1 MNKHGVTSMVRVSLV
16 LFGFLFALPSP
27 SPAAS
32 PRAEVQAT
40 VDQVIETLKDETLGD
55 AARREKLTSIIRPRF
70 DLRTMSQ
77 WVLGVNWRRATET
90 QKRHFIDL
98 FSELLE
104 STYVS
109 KIENYTDERVVYGDE
124 RIEDGRALVE
134 TRVVT
139 KSAEIPIIYRM
150 IRKDGEWKVY
160 DVVIENV
167 SLVRNYRSTYDQ
179 IAREQGIDRLLQRME
194 GKMAELRR
202 GSETS
207 GEEP

>member
-1 MNKHGVTSMVRVSLV
+1 MI
-16 LFGFLFALPSP
+16 LPSP

-40 VDQVIETLKDETLGD
+40 VDQVIATLRDKTLHD
-55 AARREKLTSIIRPRF
+55 AERREKLTSIIRPRF

-77 WVLGVNWRRATET
+77 WVLGVNWRRASET
-90 QKRHFIDL
+90 QKRRFIDL

-109 KIENYTDERVVYGDE
+109 KIKNYTDERVVYGQE
-124 RIEDGRALVE
+124 RIEDDRALVE

-139 KSAEIPIIYRM
+139 KSAEIPIVYRM
-150 IRKDGEWKVY
+150 IHKDGEWKVY

-167 SLVRNYRSTYDQ
+167 SLVRNYRSTYDE
-179 IAREQGIDRLLQRME
+179 IAREQGIDRLLERME
-194 GKMAELRR
+194 KKLAELRS
-202 GSETS
+202 GSQND
-207 GEEP
+207 GEDL

>member
-27 SPAAS
+27 SPAAT

-40 VDQVIETLKDETLGD
+40 VDQVISTLGDENLGD
-55 AARREKLTSIIRPRF
+55 AARREKLASIIRPRF
-70 DLRTMSQ
+70 DFRLMSQ
-77 WVLGVNWRRATET
+77 RVLGYNWRRASET
-90 QKRHFIDL
+90 QKQRFIDL
-98 FSELLE
+98 FSKLLE

-109 KIENYTDERVVYGDE
+109 KIEQYTDERVVYGEE
-124 RIEDGRALVE
+124 RIEGDRALVE

-139 KSAEIPIIYRM
+139 QSTEIPITYRM

-167 SLVRNYRSTYDQ
+167 SLVRNYRSTYDE
-179 IAREQGIDRLLQRME
+179 IAREQGMDRLLVRME
-194 GKMAELRR
+194 EKLAEL
-202 GSETS
+202 GSGSATT
-207 GEEP
+207 GEDL

>member
-1 MNKHGVTSMVRVSLV
+1 MVRVSLV

-32 PRAEVQAT
+32 PRAEVRAT

-90 QKRHFIDL
+90 QKRRFIDL

-109 KIENYTDERVVYGDE
+109 KIENYTDERVVYGEE
-124 RIEDGRALVE
+124 RIEDERAVVE
-134 TRVVT
+134 TRIVT
-139 KSAEIPIIYRM
+139 QSTEIPIIYRM

-179 IAREQGIDRLLQRME
+179 IAREQGIDRLLERME
-194 GKMAELRR
+194 KKLAELRS
-202 GSETS
+202 GSKTA
-207 GEEP
+207 GEDL

>member
-1 MNKHGVTSMVRVSLV
+1 MVRVSLV

-90 QKRHFIDL
+90 QKRRFIDL

-150 IRKDGEWKVY
+150 IRRDGEWKVY